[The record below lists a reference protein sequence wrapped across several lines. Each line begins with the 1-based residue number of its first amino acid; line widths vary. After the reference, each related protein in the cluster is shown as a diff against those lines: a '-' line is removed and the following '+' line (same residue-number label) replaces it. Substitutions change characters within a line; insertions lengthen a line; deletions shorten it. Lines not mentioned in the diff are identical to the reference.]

1 MERKKEFAV
10 LAEALSKT
18 SITRINETCRLILK
32 DRIDSVVCSDK
43 EVLRL
48 VEKIISSYSPFVE
61 MDVIKKEKSHK
72 ELVAKNTKIICG
84 VVGAAGLVT
93 ATLYNNSSI
102 VENIQKQSSC
112 DFSLVRLFGC
122 VAFGVAVAWG
132 TLLWQQSKEKK
143 EILYNCKIKQT
154 VEDIINEL
162 DVVFE
167 ILKRLLAHNQLE
179 SQYSP
184 IFKWIQN
191 LWAESDKDLQNDIHK
206 LLNRI
211 NYELINYS
219 TDVSE
224 YFDANKATDI
234 EKPKTTRPALKN
246 KITGDIV
253 ERGYVIIPM

>member
-10 LAEALSKT
+10 LADALSKT
-18 SITRINETCRLILK
+18 SITKINEVCRLILK
-32 DRIDSVVCSDK
+32 ERIESIVCSDK

-48 VEKIISSYSPFVE
+48 IENFISGYSPCVE
-61 MDVIKKEKSHK
+61 MNVTKREKSHK
-72 ELVAKNTKIICG
+72 EPVSRNKKIICG
-84 VVGAAGLVT
+84 VIGVAGLLT
-93 ATLYNNSSI
+93 ATLYNNNSI
-102 VENIQKQSSC
+102 VENLQKQSSC
-112 DFSLVRLFGC
+112 DFSLTRLLGC
-122 VAFGVAVAWG
+122 VAFGTAAVMG
-132 TLLWQQSKEKK
+132 TFLWQESKEKK
-143 EILYNCKIKQT
+143 DISYNCEIKQT

-162 DVVFE
+162 DIVFE
-167 ILKRLLAHNQLE
+167 TIKRLLTHNQLE

-211 NYELINYS
+211 NYELVNYS
-219 TDVSE
+219 TELSE

-234 EKPKTTRPALKN
+234 EEPKTTRPALRN

>member
-18 SITRINETCRLILK
+18 SVTRINEACRLILK
-32 DRIDSVVCSDK
+32 ERIDSVVCSDK

-48 VEKIISSYSPFVE
+48 LEKIISGYSPLLEVK
-61 MDVIKKEKSHK
+61 VIKSEKSHK
-72 ELVAKNTKIICG
+72 KPVSKNNIIGCG
-84 VVGAAGLVT
+84 VLGVAGLLT
-93 ATLYNNSSI
+93 ATLVDNLGKTLSPGI
-102 VENIQKQSSC
+102 AVT
-112 DFSLVRLFGC
+112 RLFGC
-122 VAFGVAVAWG
+122 VAFGVAAAWG
-132 TLLWQQSKEKK
+132 TFLWQQSQEKK
-143 EILYNCKIKQT
+143 EISCDCKIKQT

-162 DVVFE
+162 DAVFDT
-167 ILKRLLAHNQLE
+167 LKRLLTHNQLE
-179 SQYSP
+179 SQYSL

-191 LWAESDKDLQNDIHK
+191 IWAESDNDLQNDIHK

-211 NYELINYS
+211 NYELVNYS
-219 TDVSE
+219 TELSE

-234 EKPKTTRPALKN
+234 EEPKTTRPALRN

>member
-18 SITRINETCRLILK
+18 SVTRINEACRLILK
-32 DRIDSVVCSDK
+32 ERIDSVVCSDK

-48 VEKIISSYSPFVE
+48 IEKIISGYSPFVE

-72 ELVAKNTKIICG
+72 EPVTKNTKIICG
-84 VVGAAGLVT
+84 VVGAAGIAT

-102 VENIQKQSSC
+102 VENLQKQTSC
-112 DFSLVRLFGC
+112 DFSLVRLIGC
-122 VAFGVAVAWG
+122 VALGVAAVWG

-143 EILYNCKIKQT
+143 EVSYNFKIKQT

-167 ILKRLLAHNQLE
+167 TLKRLLTHNQLE

-184 IFKWIQN
+184 ILKWFQN
-191 LWAESDKDLQNDIHK
+191 LWAESDNDLQNDIHK

-211 NYELINYS
+211 NYELVNYS
-219 TDVSE
+219 TELSE

-234 EKPKTTRPALKN
+234 EEPKTTRPALRN
-246 KITGDIV
+246 KITEDIV
-253 ERGYVIIPM
+253 ERGHVIIPM

>member
-10 LAEALSKT
+10 LADALSNT
-18 SITRINETCRLILK
+18 SITKINEACRLILK
-32 DRIDSVVCSDK
+32 ERIESVICSDK

-48 VEKIISSYSPFVE
+48 TEKIISCYSPFVE
-61 MDVIKKEKSHK
+61 MNVTKREKSHK
-72 ELVAKNTKIICG
+72 EPVSINKKIICG
-84 VVGAAGLVT
+84 VVGVTGLFT

-112 DFSLVRLFGC
+112 DFSWMRLFGC
-122 VAFGVAVAWG
+122 VAFGAATVIG

-143 EILYNCKIKQT
+143 EIAYNCEIKQT
-154 VEDIINEL
+154 EEDIINEL

-167 ILKRLLAHNQLE
+167 TLKKLLIHNQLE
-179 SQYSP
+179 SQYSS

-191 LWAESDKDLQNDIHK
+191 LWAESDNDLQNDIHK

-211 NYELINYS
+211 NYELVNY
-219 TDVSE
+219 TTELSE
-224 YFDANKATDI
+224 YFDANKATGI
-234 EKPKTTRPALKN
+234 EEPNTTRPALRN

>member
-18 SITRINETCRLILK
+18 SVTRTNEACRLILK
-32 DRIDSVVCSDK
+32 ERIDSVVCSDK

-48 VEKIISSYSPFVE
+48 IEKIISSYSPLLE
-61 MDVIKKEKSHK
+61 MKVIKSEKSYK
-72 ELVAKNTKIICG
+72 KPVSKNNIIGCG
-84 VVGAAGLVT
+84 VLGVAGLLT
-93 ATLYNNSSI
+93 ATLVDNLGKTLSPGI
-102 VENIQKQSSC
+102 AVT
-112 DFSLVRLFGC
+112 RLLGC
-122 VAFGVAVAWG
+122 VAFGLAATWG
-132 TLLWQQSKEKK
+132 TLLWQQSQEKK
-143 EILYNCKIKQT
+143 ESSCDCEIKQT

-162 DVVFE
+162 DVAFE
-167 ILKRLLAHNQLE
+167 TLKRLLTHNQLE

-191 LWAESDKDLQNDIHK
+191 LWAESDNDLQNDIHK

-211 NYELINYS
+211 NYELVNYS
-219 TDVSE
+219 TELSE

-234 EKPKTTRPALKN
+234 EEPKTTRPALRN

-253 ERGYVIIPM
+253 ERGHVIIPM